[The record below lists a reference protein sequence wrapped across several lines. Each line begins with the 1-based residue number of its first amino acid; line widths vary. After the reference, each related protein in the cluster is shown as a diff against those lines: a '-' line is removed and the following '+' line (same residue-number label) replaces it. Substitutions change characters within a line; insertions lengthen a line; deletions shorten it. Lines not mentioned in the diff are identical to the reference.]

1 LDILKA
7 KKSDQNA
14 PLQKADLQSAH
25 ICPVFAHQKGSDANT
40 DSGECN
46 NIKQTGLFCHRILQ
60 QKGYGIPFRKF
71 STLNIQQVSQI
82 DDNFS

>member
-25 ICPVFAHQKGSDANT
+25 ICPAFAHQKGSDANT

-46 NIKQTGLFCHRILQ
+46 NIKQTGLLFCPRILQ
-60 QKGYGIPFRKF
+60 QKMVFHF
-71 STLNIQQVSQI
+71 ESFLL
-82 DDNFS
+82 